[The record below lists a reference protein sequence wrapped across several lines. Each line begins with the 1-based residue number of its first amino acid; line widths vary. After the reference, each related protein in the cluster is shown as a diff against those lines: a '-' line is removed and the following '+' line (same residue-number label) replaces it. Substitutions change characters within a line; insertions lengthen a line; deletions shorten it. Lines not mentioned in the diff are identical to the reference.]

1 MPVTLLFTGYSRHP
15 KLATAVAKAGP
26 WVEVLWVRALD
37 YCNEHGTDGL
47 IPPGI
52 PDVLIG
58 RPAKK
63 FVTALVEVNSWEQ
76 GLNGAFIVHDFE
88 EWNRP
93 AAELAQRSAA
103 KSEAKS
109 RAGKAGAAKRWGS
122 RLPAAANGADH
133 G

>member
-15 KLATAVAKAGP
+15 KLATAVANAGP
-26 WVEVLWVRALD
+26 WAEVLWVRALD

-63 FVTALVEVNSWEQ
+63 YVAALVDVNSWEPAL
-76 GLNGAFIVHDFE
+76 GGAHIVHDFD

-93 AAELAQRSAA
+93 AVELQQRNRQV
-103 KSEAKS
+103 SEAKS

-122 RLPAAANGADH
+122 RLPSPNGVAH
-133 G
+133 E